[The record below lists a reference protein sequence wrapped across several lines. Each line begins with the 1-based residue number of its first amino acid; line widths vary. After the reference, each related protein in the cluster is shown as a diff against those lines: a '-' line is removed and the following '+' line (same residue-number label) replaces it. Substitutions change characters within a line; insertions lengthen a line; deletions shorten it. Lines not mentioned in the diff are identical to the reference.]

1 MPMAFNY
8 IFVLT
13 GPYGVMECISPAPR
27 WVPFSLHSLL
37 FTVNWPNEQCEG
49 SSFAAE
55 PVQ

>member
-1 MPMAFNY
+1 MTFNY

-13 GPYGVMECISPAPR
+13 GPYGMMECISPALR

-37 FTVNWPNEQCEG
+37 FTVNCPNEQCEG
-49 SSFAAE
+49 SSLAAE